1 MAMLLPLVFILSLQ
15 DAVAP
20 VAPSFSVAPV
30 VASPDRLAMT
40 PKIDGSISSE
50 EWDPF
55 SSVAGVSSFVQ
66 WEPGKLHFAGKVPKG
81 SDLLISVDFGR
92 DGWLVGRNNYEFR
105 IGMRDGQPFTLG
117 RLSDGTDVNG
127 PRWVDLPGLAAASV
141 VAATSDSVSTTYEAT
156 FADPGMGIYPT
167 EPGERIALRCDAVP
181 SGSAP
186 IEAYVP
192 RVLAP
197 VKLGFTRDAGL
208 PESVKYAPEGQ
219 GIHIYPGQAGKVRLT
234 FQGKQGVKLDTLSL
248 RTEGEGRAVTNQL
261 TTPFPL
267 LDNKG
272 RAFVDYNTNVAP
284 TATEGWRVLRGE
296 LSSSDGVPG
305 ILETS
310 YRISPLVDCDLI
322 RTDLR
327 TQDVDRS
334 ERIGFYVESNS
345 LKNVFGK
352 VTVEVPEPFR
362 SLNGNVKTF
371 SLSQKGKM
379 RRAFDIYV
387 PAKIDGSF
395 AIVFHIEAGNVRY
408 DQIGYITVRR

>member
-1 MAMLLPLVFILSLQ
+1 MLLPLVFVLPLQ
-15 DAVAP
+15 EP
-20 VAPSFSVAPV
+20 VAPIPPMFSVAPV
-30 VASPDRLAMT
+30 VASPDRLAIT
-40 PKIDGSISSE
+40 PRVDGSISPE

-55 SSVAGVSSFVQ
+55 SIAPGLNAFMQ
-66 WEPGKLHFAGKVPKG
+66 WEPGKLHFAGRVPKG
-81 SDLLISVDFGR
+81 SDLLVSVDFGR

-105 IGMRDGQPFTLG
+105 IGTRDGQAFTLG

-127 PRWVDLPGLAAASV
+127 PRWVDLPGLAAAST
-141 VAATSDSVSTTYEAT
+141 VASTSDSNSTTYEAT
-156 FADPGMGIYPT
+156 FTDPGMGIYPT
-167 EPGERIALRCDAVP
+167 EPGSKIAVRFDAVS
-181 SGSAP
+181 SGSGP

-219 GIHIYPGQAGKVRLT
+219 GIHIYPGQAGKIRLT
-234 FQGKQGVKLDTLSL
+234 FQGKQGVKLDALSL

-261 TTPFPL
+261 TTPFPP

-272 RAFVDYNTNVAP
+272 RSYVDYNTNVAM
-284 TATEGWRVLRGE
+284 TATEGWRVLHGE
-296 LSSSDGVPG
+296 LTSADGVPG
-305 ILETS
+305 ILQTS
-310 YRISPLVDCDLI
+310 YRIAPLVDCELI

-327 TQDVDRS
+327 TQPVDRS

-352 VTVEVPEPFR
+352 VTVDVPEPFR

-371 SLSQKGKM
+371 TLGQKGKM

-387 PAKIDGSF
+387 PAKVDGTF
-395 AIVFHIEAGNVRY
+395 AIVFHIEAGNVKF
-408 DQIGYITVRR
+408 DQTGYITVRP